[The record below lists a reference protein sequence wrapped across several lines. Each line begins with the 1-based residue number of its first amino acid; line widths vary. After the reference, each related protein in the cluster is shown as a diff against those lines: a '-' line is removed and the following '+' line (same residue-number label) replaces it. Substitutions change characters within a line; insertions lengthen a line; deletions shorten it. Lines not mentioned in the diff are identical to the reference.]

1 MVIDRMAIEE
11 RFNMKQRIKKLLKEE
26 RYNFGHLADEMKYT
40 QAHISRVMSGHIE
53 PSEKFI
59 ICLCFSLSK
68 MLNRNI
74 TKKDLGIKS

>member
-1 MVIDRMAIEE
+1 
-11 RFNMKQRIKKLLKEE
+11 MKQRIKKLLKEQ
-26 RYNFGHLADEMKYT
+26 RYNFGHLAKEMKYT
-40 QAHISRVMSGHIE
+40 QAHISRVMGGHIE